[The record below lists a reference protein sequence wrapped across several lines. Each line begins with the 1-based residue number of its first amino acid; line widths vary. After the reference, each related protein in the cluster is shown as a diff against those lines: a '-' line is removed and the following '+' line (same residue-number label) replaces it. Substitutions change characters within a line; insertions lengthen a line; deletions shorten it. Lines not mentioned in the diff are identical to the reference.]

1 MHEGLCIKRVASK
14 LSHFYINKENY
25 YLNLSF
31 IINNKAAEKF
41 TMSVFP
47 IYLYGSDVLR
57 KKAKPVQKFDNSLLK
72 LIIGMTETMRKAN
85 GIGLAATQVGD
96 LRRVITIDMSAV
108 EESLREKEEG
118 DEPPRNNGAEKKTL
132 VLINPELV
140 KEDGSCDIEEGC
152 LSIPDV
158 RAEVTRSESIRVQ
171 FRDMNFEE
179 VDMVADDILARVILH
194 EIDHL
199 NGVLFVDHLTKT
211 QRALL
216 NSELRKIKKGEV
228 ETVYP
233 VISALEV

>member
-1 MHEGLCIKRVASK
+1 
-14 LSHFYINKENY
+14 
-25 YLNLSF
+25 
-31 IINNKAAEKF
+31 
-41 TMSVFP
+41 MSVFP

-57 KKAKPVQKFDNSLLK
+57 KKAKPVQEFDNSLLK
-72 LIIGMTETMRKAN
+72 LIVGMTETMRKAN

-96 LRRVITIDMSAV
+96 LRRVITIDVSAV
-108 EESLREKEEG
+108 EESMREKDEEG
-118 DEPPRNNGAEKKTL
+118 DEPPRTNGAEKKTL

-140 KEDGSCDIEEGC
+140 KEDGSCDMEEGC

-158 RAEVTRSESIRVQ
+158 RAEVTRSESIRVK

-179 VDMVADDILARVILH
+179 VDMIADKILARVILH

-228 ETVYP
+228 DTVYP